1 MKLTAELQIVRG
13 IVESVT
19 EDNATLSNI
28 VAQIDKSS
36 INIDGVKASGVQFS
50 GSSSEG
56 FIIIPTL
63 TVIRGERLP
72 YVLQNAIDE
81 RRKQNAQ
88 NTR

>member
-19 EDNATLSNI
+19 ENNATLSNI

-50 GSSSEG
+50 GSSS
-56 FIIIPTL
+56 
-63 TVIRGERLP
+63 
-72 YVLQNAIDE
+72 
-81 RRKQNAQ
+81 
-88 NTR
+88 